1 MMGLIVSVVCIS
13 LGLIGV
19 SSADDGVDQGR
30 SSGALSVE
38 SQASDSKDNSNNP
51 ATGLEEITVTATKR
65 RENLQDIP
73 FGISAL
79 STADLEKVGA
89 ESEQDYLAEVPVATS
104 PTAGRGP
111 SLLII

>member
-38 SQASDSKDNSNNP
+38 SQASDSNDNSNNP

-79 STADLEKVGA
+79 TTADFEKLG
-89 ESEQDYLAEVPVATS
+89 
-104 PTAGRGP
+104 PTLHPNHFPPLPRVHYTHP
-111 SLLII
+111 SRA